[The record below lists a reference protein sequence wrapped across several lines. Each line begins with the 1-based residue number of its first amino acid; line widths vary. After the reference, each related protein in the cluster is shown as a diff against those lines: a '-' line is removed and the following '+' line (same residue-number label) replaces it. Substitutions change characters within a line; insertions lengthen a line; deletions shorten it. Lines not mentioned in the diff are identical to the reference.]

1 MIKKYIYTSNETLFS
16 DLELNLATKQYEAQV
31 AECARKQHQI
41 DKAIKG
47 LKSFEEAQLVK
58 EEWKGNCLIK
68 VFAKEL
74 FC

>member
-1 MIKKYIYTSNETLFS
+1 MILYMYTLNEILFS

-31 AECARKQHQI
+31 GECARKQYEI
-41 DKAIKG
+41 DKAVKG

-68 VFAKEL
+68 QY
-74 FC
+74 